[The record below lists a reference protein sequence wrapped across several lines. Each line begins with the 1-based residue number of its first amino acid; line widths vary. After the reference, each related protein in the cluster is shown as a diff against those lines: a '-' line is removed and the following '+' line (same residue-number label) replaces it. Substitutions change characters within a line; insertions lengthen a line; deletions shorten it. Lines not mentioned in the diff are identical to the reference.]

1 MNITFSFHPILF
13 PGFSSVTTTTIFPS
27 LQINCKWFTVIK
39 RPDTC
44 VGMYRNALLMA
55 NHQADYNAIGTY
67 ECCEPGAL
75 SRKSQQKYFAIFE
88 FLVLGEG
95 DDRDGLL

>member
-75 SRKSQQKYFAIFE
+75 SRKSQQKYFAIFKLI
-88 FLVLGEG
+88 FGVGG
-95 DDRDGLL
+95 GR

>member
-1 MNITFSFHPILF
+1 
-13 PGFSSVTTTTIFPS
+13 
-27 LQINCKWFTVIK
+27 
-39 RPDTC
+39 
-44 VGMYRNALLMA
+44 MYRNALLMA

-95 DDRDGLL
+95 DDLDGLLKKANKKKNIFFLFF